1 MPIELRD
8 QTSSVGIRVLVIDG
22 QADARWAASL
32 ALMAEPAMEM
42 VALVRPGPEAIRRA
56 ARHRPD
62 LVLLDIGGSSVA
74 GFDLLRRLKARP
86 AAPRVVLVADVVPA
100 GLRAAMQEAG
110 ADGIV
115 TRHAFALP
123 LLELVDRFFAPP
135 DTLLVIPDPCAAP
148 ASPTNA
154 WGRSP
159 SGPRMVPYRRVPRG
173 EKAVN

>member
-1 MPIELRD
+1 MRID
-8 QTSSVGIRVLVIDG
+8 ISGQTPPVGIRVLVIDG

-62 LVLLDIGGSSVA
+62 LVLLDLAGSSMA
-74 GFDLLRRLKARP
+74 GLDLLRRLKARP
-86 AAPRVVLVADVVPA
+86 APPRVVLVADVVPA
-100 GLRAAMQEAG
+100 ALRSAVQEAG

-115 TRHAFALP
+115 SRRAFALP

-135 DTLLVIPDPCAAP
+135 EALLAIPDPCAAP
-148 ASPTNA
+148 VPPAEA
-154 WGRSP
+154 WGRGP
-159 SGPRMVPYRRVPRG
+159 SGPRTVAYRRVPRG
-173 EKAVN
+173 ERVVN

>member
-1 MPIELRD
+1 MEISGRTP
-8 QTSSVGIRVLVIDG
+8 SAGIRVLVIDG

-32 ALMAEPAMEM
+32 SLMAEPAMEM

-74 GFDLLRRLKARP
+74 GLDLLSRLKARP
-86 AAPRVVLVADVVPA
+86 APPRVVLVVDAVSA
-100 GLRAAMQEAG
+100 GLRAAMLEAG

-115 TRHAFALP
+115 TRLGFALP
-123 LLELVDRFFAPP
+123 LLELVDRYFAPP
-135 DTLLVIPDPCAAP
+135 DTRLATPDPGAATGAP
-148 ASPTNA
+148 AEA
-154 WGRSP
+154 WGSGP

-173 EKAVN
+173 ERAVN